1 MQNPDT
7 ESNSSEN
14 QNTRPALDIS
24 DKTNMHCGRE
34 SDAYAGN
41 DTQEAGDHNKI
52 VGEVDDMKEVPNP
65 SYNNGRL
72 PIGHINDDEIHDVTP
87 ITSSALETVHTDP
100 TGMGGTEHISD
111 AISTSYQESLS
122 EKSNL
127 HDHKG
132 NKHVEPDCSPT
143 TLQESDLESMDLLNL
158 EVSSNTPSSM
168 TSVSEAFEAPH
179 SGYSESSSYKV
190 IANDQMNCSS
200 TAYLV
205 DEPQKPTNI
214 DFTLNEK
221 LEKFSFDEID
231 KADVSSGNTG
241 EDASDFIN
249 ALHNAEEGIDL
260 ELIPSAKSDLE
271 KSYQFWV
278 LDSASNNLMLSAE
291 SNEVEDDLSP
301 SLISKSIDAKKSTYD
316 PSLWTPAEIQ
326 IATGNAECTFLE
338 HPLSLKSTYTEAVV
352 DLKELL
358 A

>member
-72 PIGHINDDEIHDVTP
+72 PIDHINDDEIHDITP
-87 ITSSALETVHTDP
+87 IMSSALETVHTDP
-100 TGMGGTEHISD
+100 TGMGGTEHIPD
-111 AISTSYQESLS
+111 AISSSYQESLS

-143 TLQESDLESMDLLNL
+143 TLQESDLESIDLLNL

-260 ELIPSAKSDLE
+260 ELICEIKS
-271 KSYQFWV
+271 
-278 LDSASNNLMLSAE
+278 
-291 SNEVEDDLSP
+291 
-301 SLISKSIDAKKSTYD
+301 
-316 PSLWTPAEIQ
+316 
-326 IATGNAECTFLE
+326 
-338 HPLSLKSTYTEAVV
+338 
-352 DLKELL
+352 
-358 A
+358 